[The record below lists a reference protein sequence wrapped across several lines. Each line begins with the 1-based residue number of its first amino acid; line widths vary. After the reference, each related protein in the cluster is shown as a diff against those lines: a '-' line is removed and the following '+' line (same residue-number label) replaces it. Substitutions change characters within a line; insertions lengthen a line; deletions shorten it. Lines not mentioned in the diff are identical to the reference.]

1 MSRATTRLMLL
12 LAILGFGTWAFLG
25 AYAADP
31 PAKDDSTAT
40 AGMSAVKP
48 AEAAKSTDA
57 ASTPAVQP
65 KPISPNVQK
74 GLDYLIE
81 MQDAGGGWGQG
92 GGWRQSGAQG
102 GRVEGNDA
110 KDRPDLGNTC
120 IAALALIRAGNT
132 PQEGKYAKNV
142 ARAAAFICDRVE
154 GADKDSL
161 YVTDVRDTQLQVK
174 IGPYVDTFLTSMVL
188 AELKGK
194 MPDANTEKRT

>member
-74 GLDYLIE
+74 GLDYLFS
-81 MQDAGGGWGQG
+81 
-92 GGWRQSGAQG
+92 SGLRP
-102 GRVEGNDA
+102 GR
-110 KDRPDLGNTC
+110 RPD
-120 IAALALIRAGNT
+120 
-132 PQEGKYAKNV
+132 
-142 ARAAAFICDRVE
+142 
-154 GADKDSL
+154 
-161 YVTDVRDTQLQVK
+161 
-174 IGPYVDTFLTSMVL
+174 
-188 AELKGK
+188 
-194 MPDANTEKRT
+194 